1 MADLQFF
8 ESIQNSLEAETNLR
22 ENIRNAVR
30 ELERLC
36 RAVAAT
42 LNQVHSATTETVIS
56 TKLEAAASRFSEIRL
71 AIKKVAELVP
81 PGQYYRYNNIWN
93 FPLQQAV
100 FLSAYTKYLQNE
112 QLISIPEAEEIL
124 GTEVNLRGDSQA
136 FHIGIEDYLHG
147 LINMTSELSR
157 LAVNWLQ
164 AILSVL
170 CGELVMDADMIL
182 MKGVL
187 KGRTISISRFV
198 GELYSGFQL
207 LNLKNDTL
215 RKRFDGIKYDIK
227 KIEEVVYD
235 ISVRGLT
242 VKTDAPAS
250 NV

>member
-8 ESIQNSLEAETNLR
+8 ESIQNSLETETNLR

-30 ELERLC
+30 GLERLC

-100 FLSAYTKYLQNE
+100 FLSAYTKYLHSE
-112 QLISIPEAEEIL
+112 QLISIPEAEEML

-147 LINMTSELSR
+147 LVNMTSELSR
-157 LAVNWLQ
+157 LAVNCVTAGDFERPL
-164 AILSVL
+164 
-170 CGELVMDADMIL
+170 
-182 MKGVL
+182 
-187 KGRTISISRFV
+187 RISRFV

-207 LNLKNDTL
+207 LNLKNDAL